1 MSWETSILQ
10 TLHEVS
16 SGNNIKQKDIIKR
29 VKKIH
34 QQKIKN
40 SISKTDDGGDASSSA
55 FDKKAVKKILKK
67 LVKSGTIAL
76 VDGEAKMYC
85 CRALS
90 LPSSVSKSNATNTKL
105 RSRAISGDSDSSSGS
120 KELNM
125 KNEKP
130 LPLAESLRRRKKGLD
145 LQEEPAKQCKEEGA
159 EDIDDEIRR
168 LEAELAADS
177 DSSGD
182 SEDDDNGDSDD
193 EEDIFGDQG
202 NPGDAGVISLSTLA
216 ADRIAALPETFLP
229 TNKRRTLKIDKMVAG
244 EVSSKE
250 PKVKRRKKSSDAA
263 RANGSDINI
272 SDGLRA
278 AVKEVLDGY
287 KPRSNE
293 KIPFYCRVCAKQYK
307 SSDEFFDHKK
317 GDFHKAAVELEK
329 KASYCKLCRKQLTS
343 PAQLKEHL
351 YSKPHK
357 ERLQLMKSRQ
367 PPRKR

>member
-1 MSWETSILQ
+1 MSVESIILQ
-10 TLHEVS
+10 TFDETS
-16 SGNNIKQKDIIKR
+16 PGNNVTQKDIIKR
-29 VKKIH
+29 VKKT
-34 QQKIKN
+34 QQQMSEKN
-40 SISKTDDGGDASSSA
+40 DSKTDDGDDVASSSA
-55 FDKKAVKKILKK
+55 FNKKAVKKLLRK

-76 VDGEAKMYC
+76 VAGETKVYC
-85 CRALS
+85 RWPTELA
-90 LPSSVSKSNATNTKL
+90 SSVSKPNRTAIILKSC
-105 RSRAISGDSDSSSGS
+105 AISGDSNSSSNS
-120 KELNM
+120 KEESNK

-130 LPLAESLRRRKKGLD
+130 LPFAESLRRRKKGRAP
-145 LQEEPAKQCKEEGA
+145 QEEPAKEYKEEKE

-182 SEDDDNGDSDD
+182 SGDDDNCDDD
-193 EEDIFGDQG
+193 EEEGVGDRR
-202 NPGDAGVISLSTLA
+202 NPGEAGVISLSMLA
-216 ADRIAALPETFLP
+216 TDRITALPETFLP

-244 EVSSKE
+244 EVSSDE
-250 PKVKRRKKSSDAA
+250 PKAKRRKKSSDTK
-263 RANGSDINI
+263 NGGNSNI

-278 AVKEVLDGY
+278 AVKQVLDGY
-287 KPRSNE
+287 TPRSNE

-307 SSDEFFDHKK
+307 NGDDFFDHKK

-343 PAQLKEHL
+343 PVQLKEHL